1 MSRLGDQFKLG
12 ELFYYFIR
20 VFKKPKEGEI
30 RNFNLRAMHTINKIS
45 IIMFLICLIVIVYRF
60 ISRQ

>member
-1 MSRLGDQFKLG
+1 MSRIKDQFKLG

-20 VFKKPKEGEI
+20 VFKKPKPEEN

-45 IIMFLICLIVIVYRF
+45 IIMFLICLVVIIYRF
-60 ISRQ
+60 ATR

>member
-1 MSRLGDQFKLG
+1 MSRIKDQFKLG

-20 VFKKPKEGEI
+20 VFKKPKPGEN

-45 IIMFLICLIVIVYRF
+45 IIMFLICLVVIIYRY
-60 ISRQ
+60 ITRN